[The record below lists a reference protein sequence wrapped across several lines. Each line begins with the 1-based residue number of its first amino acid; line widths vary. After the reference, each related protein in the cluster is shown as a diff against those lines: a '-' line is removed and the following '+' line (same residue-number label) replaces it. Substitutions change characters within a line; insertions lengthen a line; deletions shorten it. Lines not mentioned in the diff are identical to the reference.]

1 MAESDAAEVRELRW
15 FGGYKGAVAIETRL
29 LHLLGDDGTTFCANP
44 GILADA
50 TKRSI
55 HNAAW
60 CDVCVREC
68 QKVRRD
74 V

>member
-1 MAESDAAEVRELRW
+1 MSDAAERQELLW

-29 LHLLGDDGTTFCANP
+29 LHLLRDDGMTFCANP
-44 GILADA
+44 GILASA

-55 HNAAW
+55 HNVAW
-60 CDVCVREC
+60 CDVCVSEG